1 MNRAVAVTGIGLI
14 TPAGI
19 GVEENW
25 ERICEGRG
33 LAAKDPELVGAAA
46 DISCRVPTFDAA
58 EVVGAREVWRTDRF
72 VQLALVAA
80 KEAVAD
86 AGLDPG
92 RWDGSRVGIVVGS
105 AAGGVSTLETQHERF
120 LSQGSKGVSA
130 LFHPMALVNMVSG
143 RMAIEYGATG
153 PNLVTATACASGA
166 TAIGVARDL
175 LLSGA
180 CDVVLAGG
188 TEAAVTPTF
197 VTGFARMGALYSGTL
212 PPEQASRPF
221 DANRSGFVIGEG
233 AGILVLERVSDAH
246 ARGAHVWA
254 RLLGYGATCDA
265 HHATSPHPTGQGIED
280 AMRLACRDAGVPPQ
294 DVQHVNAHGTST
306 RLNDATEASA
316 IALLG
321 SQRVAVTSTKG
332 VTGHTLGA
340 AGAVEA
346 AYTALSLA
354 RQTIPPT
361 ANLDQLDSE
370 VRLDIVSESPR
381 AVALDHALS
390 NSSGFGGH
398 NVSLLFGA

>member
-1 MNRAVAVTGIGLI
+1 MNRAIAVTGIGLI

-233 AGILVLERVSDAH
+233 AGILVLERVTDAH
-246 ARGAHVWA
+246 ARGP
-254 RLLGYGATCDA
+254 RLGPTAWLRCHLRRASCHLSSSHRPRNRGCDA
-265 HHATSPHPTGQGIED
+265 TRVPGRRGSAAGRTACERPRNFHSAQRCDRSKCHRPPRLTTSRCHIDKRSHGPYPRRRRCRRSRLHRAEPRSPDDPTDGKPRPTGFRG
-280 AMRLACRDAGVPPQ
+280 
-294 DVQHVNAHGTST
+294 
-306 RLNDATEASA
+306 SA
-316 IALLG
+316 
-321 SQRVAVTSTKG
+321 
-332 VTGHTLGA
+332 
-340 AGAVEA
+340 
-346 AYTALSLA
+346 
-354 RQTIPPT
+354 
-361 ANLDQLDSE
+361 
-370 VRLDIVSESPR
+370 
-381 AVALDHALS
+381 
-390 NSSGFGGH
+390 
-398 NVSLLFGA
+398 